1 MKIAQK
7 LTLCLVAVTGAL
19 FLVGGYWMVSQN
31 FEASLEQAAA
41 QNAAQHTA
49 QRLSVEDAALRLA
62 MQQASGES
70 VLHAAGTEVAAT
82 MPQAQFALMNEG
94 WANLYSRVPQQVDK
108 NMLIDAARA
117 AQGGYVLRK
126 AQENTYMFVAGTLTA
141 GSTQGT
147 LVSVF
152 DITELY
158 AQRTAQLHR
167 FWRLCAVLLC
177 AAAVLTLCF
186 TTIVLRPLKRLSAA
200 AASIAA
206 GQYGQRTQ
214 VHTQDEV
221 GRLSQDFDAMAASVE
236 QAMESLEDEVRRRDD
251 FVAAFTHEIKTPMTA
266 MLGYADL
273 LRSRDI
279 GQSAREKAADYVYHE
294 TKRLEALSLKLLEL
308 MRLGHEGAGLESVP
322 LSAVFSDVRHACA
335 GLEGANVTFADARG
349 VWVLA
354 DKPLLA
360 DLLYNLVVNAV
371 RASRPGGPVQVGFEV
386 QNDTVAL
393 FVRDEGRGIP
403 QNELGRITEPFYMVD
418 KSRAR
423 AQNGSGLGLALCQ
436 RIAAA
441 HQTALEFESEVGR
454 GTIVRLPLQRGAAP

>member
-1 MKIAQK
+1 MKIARK
-7 LTLCLVAVTGAL
+7 LTLCLVTVTGVL
-19 FLVGGYWMVSQN
+19 FLIGGYWMVSQN

-49 QRLSVEDAALRLA
+49 QRLSVEDATLRIT
-62 MQQASGES
+62 MQKASGES
-70 VLHAAGTEVAAT
+70 VLHAAGAEVAAA
-82 MPQAQFALMNEG
+82 MPQAQFSLMNEG

-108 NMLIDAARA
+108 NMLIDAARS
-117 AQGGYVLRK
+117 AQDGYVLRK
-126 AQENTYMFVAGTLTA
+126 AQENTYMLVASTLTA

-152 DITELY
+152 DVTQLY

-167 FWRLCAVLLC
+167 FWRLCAVLLF

-308 MRLGHEGAGLESVP
+308 MRLGHESTALESTP
-322 LSAVFSDVRHACA
+322 LSGVFSDVRHACN
-335 GLEGANVTFADARG
+335 GLEGANVSFFGAHGIHVMADS
-349 VWVLA
+349 
-354 DKPLLA
+354 PLLA

-403 QNELGRITEPFYMVD
+403 QNELSRITEPFYMVD

-441 HQTALEFESEVGR
+441 HGSTLEFESEVGK
-454 GTIVRLPLQRGAAP
+454 GTTVRLALQKGEAP

>member
-70 VLHAAGTEVAAT
+70 VLHAAGTEVAAA

-236 QAMESLEDEVRRRDD
+236 GGIKRLEEEVRRRDD

-403 QNELGRITEPFYMVD
+403 QNELSRITEPFYMVD

>member
-19 FLVGGYWMVSQN
+19 FLVGGYRMVSQN

-70 VLHAAGTEVAAT
+70 VLHAAGTEVAAA

-108 NMLIDAARA
+108 NMLIEAARA

-152 DITELY
+152 DVTQLY

-167 FWRLCAVLLC
+167 FWRLCAVMLC

-266 MLGYADL
+266 MLG
-273 LRSRDI
+273 
-279 GQSAREKAADYVYHE
+279 YVYHE

-386 QNDTVAL
+386 QNSAVVL

-403 QNELGRITEPFYMVD
+403 PHELGRITEPFYMVD

-441 HQTALEFESEVGR
+441 HGSTLEFESEVGK
-454 GTIVRLPLQRGAAP
+454 GTTVRLALQKGEAP

>member
-19 FLVGGYWMVSQN
+19 FLVGGYRMVAQN
-31 FEASLEQAAA
+31 FNAALESAAV

-49 QRLSVEDAALRLA
+49 QKLSVQDAALRHA
-62 MQQASGES
+62 AENGAPEFA
-70 VLHAAGTEVAAT
+70 LHAAGTEVAAA

-108 NMLIDAARA
+108 NMLIDAARS
-117 AQGGYVLRK
+117 AQDGYVLRK

-152 DITELY
+152 DVTQLY

-236 QAMESLEDEVRRRDD
+236 GGIKRLEEEVRRRDD

-279 GQSAREKAADYVYHE
+279 GQSAHEKAADYVYHE

-371 RASRPGGPVQVGFEV
+371 RASKPGAPVQVGFEAQGGHV
-386 QNDTVAL
+386 VL

-403 QNELGRITEPFYMVD
+403 QNELSRITEPFYMVD

-454 GTIVRLPLQRGAAP
+454 GTTVRLPLQRGAAP

>member
-1 MKIAQK
+1 MKIARK
-7 LTLCLVAVTGAL
+7 LTLCLVTVTGVL
-19 FLVGGYWMVSQN
+19 FLIGGYWMVSQN

-49 QRLSVEDAALRLA
+49 QRLSVEDATLRIT
-62 MQQASGES
+62 MQKASGES
-70 VLHAAGTEVAAT
+70 VLHAAGAEVAAA
-82 MPQAQFALMNEG
+82 MPQAQFSLMNEG

-108 NMLIDAARA
+108 NMLIDAARS
-117 AQGGYVLRK
+117 AQDGYVLRK
-126 AQENTYMFVAGTLTA
+126 AQENTYMLVASTLTA

-152 DITELY
+152 DVTQLY

-167 FWRLCAVLLC
+167 FWRLCAVLLF

-403 QNELGRITEPFYMVD
+403 PHELGRITEPFYMVD

-454 GTIVRLPLQRGAAP
+454 GTTVRLPLQRGAAP

>member
-70 VLHAAGTEVAAT
+70 VLHAAGLEVAAA
-82 MPQAQFALMNEG
+82 MPQAQFSLMNEG

-454 GTIVRLPLQRGAAP
+454 GTTVRLPLQRGAAP

>member
-1 MKIAQK
+1 MKIARK
-7 LTLCLVAVTGAL
+7 LTLCLVTVTGVL
-19 FLVGGYWMVSQN
+19 FLIGGYWMVSQN

-49 QRLSVEDAALRLA
+49 QRLSVEDATLRIT
-62 MQQASGES
+62 MQKASGES
-70 VLHAAGTEVAAT
+70 VLHAAGAEVAAA
-82 MPQAQFALMNEG
+82 MPQAQFSLMNEG
-94 WANLYSRVPQQVDK
+94 WANLYSRVPQ
-108 NMLIDAARA
+108 LIDAARS
-117 AQGGYVLRK
+117 AQDGYVLRK
-126 AQENTYMFVAGTLTA
+126 AQENTYMLVASTLTA

-152 DITELY
+152 DVTQLY

-167 FWRLCAVLLC
+167 FWRLCAVLLF

-236 QAMESLEDEVRRRDD
+236 GGIKRLEEEVRRRDD

>member
-1 MKIAQK
+1 MKIARK
-7 LTLCLVAVTGAL
+7 LTLCLVTVTGVL
-19 FLVGGYWMVSQN
+19 FLIGGYWMVSQN
-31 FEASLEQAAA
+31 FEASLEQAAV

-49 QRLSVEDAALRLA
+49 QRLSVEDATLRIT
-62 MQQASGES
+62 MQKASGES
-70 VLHAAGTEVAAT
+70 VLHAAGAEVAAA
-82 MPQAQFALMNEG
+82 MPQAQFSLMNEG

-108 NMLIDAARA
+108 NMLIDAARS
-117 AQGGYVLRK
+117 AQDGYVLRK

-152 DITELY
+152 DVTQLY

-454 GTIVRLPLQRGAAP
+454 GTTVRLPLQRGAAP

>member
-19 FLVGGYWMVSQN
+19 FLVGGYRMVAQN
-31 FEASLEQAAA
+31 FNAALESAAV

-49 QRLSVEDAALRLA
+49 QKLSVQDAALRHA
-62 MQQASGES
+62 AQNGAPEFA
-70 VLHAAGTEVAAT
+70 LHAAGLEVAAA
-82 MPQAQFALMNEG
+82 MPQAQFALLSDG
-94 WANLYSRVPQQVDK
+94 WASLYSRVPQQVDK
-108 NMLIDAARA
+108 NMLIDAARS
-117 AQGGYVLRK
+117 AQDGYVLRK
-126 AQENTYMFVAGTLTA
+126 AQENTYMFVASTLTA

-186 TTIVLRPLKRLSAA
+186 TTIVLRPLKRLSA

-454 GTIVRLPLQRGAAP
+454 GTTVRLPLQRGAAP

>member
-70 VLHAAGTEVAAT
+70 VLHAAGTEVAAA

-152 DITELY
+152 DVTQLY

-167 FWRLCAVLLC
+167 FWRLCAVMLC

-335 GLEGANVTFADARG
+335 GLEGANVIFADARG
-349 VWVLA
+349 IWVLA

-371 RASRPGGPVQVGFEV
+371 HASKPGAPVQVGFEAQGGHV
-386 QNDTVAL
+386 VL

-403 QNELGRITEPFYMVD
+403 PHELGRITEPFYMVD

-454 GTIVRLPLQRGAAP
+454 GTTVRLPLQRGAAP

>member
-70 VLHAAGTEVAAT
+70 VLHAAGTEVAAA

-206 GQYGQRTQ
+206 GQYGQRTH
-214 VHTQDEV
+214 VNTHDEV
-221 GRLSQDFDAMAASVE
+221 GALSRDFDAMAASVE
-236 QAMESLEDEVRRRDD
+236 GGIKCLEEEVRRRDD

-371 RASRPGGPVQVGFEV
+371 HASKPGAPVQVGFEAQGGHV
-386 QNDTVAL
+386 VL

-403 QNELGRITEPFYMVD
+403 PHELGRITEPFYMVD

-441 HQTALEFESEVGR
+441 HGSTLEFESEVGK
-454 GTIVRLPLQRGAAP
+454 GTTVRLALQKGEAP

>member
-19 FLVGGYWMVSQN
+19 FLVGGYRMVSQN

-70 VLHAAGTEVAAT
+70 VLHAAGTEVAAA

-108 NMLIDAARA
+108 NMLIEAARA

-152 DITELY
+152 DVTQLY

-167 FWRLCAVLLC
+167 FWRLCAVMLC

-349 VWVLA
+349 IWVLA

-371 RASRPGGPVQVGFEV
+371 HASKPGAPVQVGFEAQGSHV
-386 QNDTVAL
+386 VL

-403 QNELGRITEPFYMVD
+403 PHELGRITEPFYMVD

-454 GTIVRLPLQRGAAP
+454 GTTVRLPLQRGAAP

>member
-19 FLVGGYWMVSQN
+19 FLVGGYRMVSQN

-70 VLHAAGTEVAAT
+70 VLHAAGTEVAAA

-108 NMLIDAARA
+108 NMLIEAARA

-152 DITELY
+152 DVTQLY

-167 FWRLCAVLLC
+167 FWRLCAVMLC

-214 VHTQDEV
+214 VHTQD
-221 GRLSQDFDAMAASVE
+221 
-236 QAMESLEDEVRRRDD
+236 
-251 FVAAFTHEIKTPMTA
+251 
-266 MLGYADL
+266 
-273 LRSRDI
+273 
-279 GQSAREKAADYVYHE
+279 
-294 TKRLEALSLKLLEL
+294 
-308 MRLGHEGAGLESVP
+308 
-322 LSAVFSDVRHACA
+322 
-335 GLEGANVTFADARG
+335 
-349 VWVLA
+349 
-354 DKPLLA
+354 
-360 DLLYNLVVNAV
+360 
-371 RASRPGGPVQVGFEV
+371 
-386 QNDTVAL
+386 
-393 FVRDEGRGIP
+393 
-403 QNELGRITEPFYMVD
+403 
-418 KSRAR
+418 
-423 AQNGSGLGLALCQ
+423 
-436 RIAAA
+436 
-441 HQTALEFESEVGR
+441 
-454 GTIVRLPLQRGAAP
+454 

>member
-19 FLVGGYWMVSQN
+19 FLVGGYRMVAQN
-31 FEASLEQAAA
+31 FNAALESAAV

-49 QRLSVEDAALRLA
+49 QKLSVQDAALRHA
-62 MQQASGES
+62 AENGAPEFA
-70 VLHAAGTEVAAT
+70 LHAAGLEVAAA
-82 MPQAQFALMNEG
+82 MPQAQFALLSDG
-94 WANLYSRVPQQVDK
+94 WASLYSRLPDGVDK
-108 NMLIDAARA
+108 ASLVGA
-117 AQGGYVLRK
+117 AQAGEGQYTLCS
-126 AQENTYMFVAGTLTA
+126 AGQSTYMLLGSSLPVGEAG
-141 GSTQGT
+141 GR

-152 DITELY
+152 DISPLY
-158 AQRTAQLHR
+158 AERTAQLHR
-167 FWRLCAVLLC
+167 FWRLCAVMLC
-177 AAAVLTLCF
+177 AAAALTLGF
-186 TTIVLRPLKRLSAA
+186 TTFLLRPLKRLSAA
-200 AASIAA
+200 AARIAA
-206 GQYGQRTQ
+206 GQYGQRTH
-214 VHTQDEV
+214 VNTHDEV
-221 GRLSQDFDAMAASVE
+221 GALSRDFDAMAASVE
-236 QAMESLEDEVRRRDD
+236 GGIKRLEEEVRRRDD

-371 RASRPGGPVQVGFEV
+371 HASKPGAPVQVGFEAQGGHV
-386 QNDTVAL
+386 VL

-403 QNELGRITEPFYMVD
+403 PHELGRITEPFYMVD

-454 GTIVRLPLQRGAAP
+454 GTTVRLPLQRGAAP

>member
-19 FLVGGYWMVSQN
+19 FLVGGYRMVSQN

-70 VLHAAGTEVAAT
+70 VLHAAGTEVAAA

-108 NMLIDAARA
+108 NMLIEAARA

-152 DITELY
+152 DVTQLY

-167 FWRLCAVLLC
+167 FWRLCAVMLC

-279 GQSAREKAADYVYHE
+279 GKSAREKAADYVYHE

-335 GLEGANVTFADARG
+335 VLEGANVTFADARG

-386 QNDTVAL
+386 QNSAVVL

-403 QNELGRITEPFYMVD
+403 PHELGRITEPFYMVD

-441 HQTALEFESEVGR
+441 HGSTLEFESEVGK
-454 GTIVRLPLQRGAAP
+454 GTTVRLALQKGEAP

>member
-19 FLVGGYWMVSQN
+19 FLVGGYRMVSQN

-70 VLHAAGTEVAAT
+70 VLHAAGTEVAAA

-108 NMLIDAARA
+108 NMLIEAARA

-152 DITELY
+152 DVTQLY

-167 FWRLCAVLLC
+167 FWRLCAVMLC

-273 LRSRDI
+273 LRSRDM

-386 QNDTVAL
+386 QNSAVVL

-403 QNELGRITEPFYMVD
+403 PHELGRITEPFYMVD

-441 HQTALEFESEVGR
+441 HGSTLEFESEVGK
-454 GTIVRLPLQRGAAP
+454 GTTVRLALQKGEAP

>member
-19 FLVGGYWMVSQN
+19 FLVGGYRMVSQN

-70 VLHAAGTEVAAT
+70 VLHAAGTEVAAA
-82 MPQAQFALMNEG
+82 MRQAQFALMNEG

-108 NMLIDAARA
+108 NMLIEAARA
-117 AQGGYVLRK
+117 ARAAMCFAKHRK
-126 AQENTYMFVAGTLTA
+126 TPICSWPARSPRAA
-141 GSTQGT
+141 RRGT

-152 DITELY
+152 DVTQLY

-167 FWRLCAVLLC
+167 FWRLCAVMLC

-279 GQSAREKAADYVYHE
+279 GKSARERPPTMYI
-294 TKRLEALSLKLLEL
+294 TRQ
-308 MRLGHEGAGLESVP
+308 
-322 LSAVFSDVRHACA
+322 
-335 GLEGANVTFADARG
+335 
-349 VWVLA
+349 
-354 DKPLLA
+354 
-360 DLLYNLVVNAV
+360 NAW
-371 RASRPGGPVQVGFEV
+371 RR
-386 QNDTVAL
+386 
-393 FVRDEGRGIP
+393 
-403 QNELGRITEPFYMVD
+403 
-418 KSRAR
+418 
-423 AQNGSGLGLALCQ
+423 
-436 RIAAA
+436 
-441 HQTALEFESEVGR
+441 
-454 GTIVRLPLQRGAAP
+454 

>member
-19 FLVGGYWMVSQN
+19 FLVGGYRMVSQN

-70 VLHAAGTEVAAT
+70 VLHAAGTEVAAA

-108 NMLIDAARA
+108 NMLIEAARA

-152 DITELY
+152 DVTQLY

-167 FWRLCAVLLC
+167 FWRLCAVMLC

-454 GTIVRLPLQRGAAP
+454 GTTVRLPLQRGAAP

>member
-70 VLHAAGTEVAAT
+70 VLHAAGTEVAAA

-108 NMLIDAARA
+108 NMLIDAARS

-152 DITELY
+152 DVTQLY

-167 FWRLCAVLLC
+167 FWRLCAVMLC

-214 VHTQDEV
+214 VHTRDEV

-349 VWVLA
+349 IWVLA

-371 RASRPGGPVQVGFEV
+371 HASKPGAPVQVGFEEQGSHV
-386 QNDTVAL
+386 VL

-403 QNELGRITEPFYMVD
+403 PHELGRITEPFYMVD

-454 GTIVRLPLQRGAAP
+454 GTTVRLPLQRGAAP

>member
-19 FLVGGYWMVSQN
+19 FLVGGYRMVSQN

-70 VLHAAGTEVAAT
+70 VLHAAGTEVAAA

-108 NMLIDAARA
+108 NMLIEAARA

-152 DITELY
+152 DVTQLY

-167 FWRLCAVLLC
+167 FWRLCAVMLC

-273 LRSRDI
+273 LRSRDV
-279 GQSAREKAADYVYHE
+279 GKSAREKAADYVYHE

-335 GLEGANVTFADARG
+335 GLEGQMSPSQMPAASGFWRISPCWQTFCTTL
-349 VWVLA
+349 W
-354 DKPLLA
+354 
-360 DLLYNLVVNAV
+360 
-371 RASRPGGPVQVGFEV
+371 
-386 QNDTVAL
+386 
-393 FVRDEGRGIP
+393 
-403 QNELGRITEPFYMVD
+403 
-418 KSRAR
+418 
-423 AQNGSGLGLALCQ
+423 
-436 RIAAA
+436 
-441 HQTALEFESEVGR
+441 
-454 GTIVRLPLQRGAAP
+454 

>member
-70 VLHAAGTEVAAT
+70 VLHAAGTEVAAA

-236 QAMESLEDEVRRRDD
+236 GGIKRLGEEVRRRDD

-371 RASRPGGPVQVGFEV
+371 RASRPGGPVQVGFEAQGGHV
-386 QNDTVAL
+386 VL

-403 QNELGRITEPFYMVD
+403 QNELSRITEPFYMVD

-454 GTIVRLPLQRGAAP
+454 GTTVRLPLQRGAAP

>member
-19 FLVGGYWMVSQN
+19 FLVGGYRMVSQN

-70 VLHAAGTEVAAT
+70 VLHAAGTEVAAA

-108 NMLIDAARA
+108 NMLIEAARA

-152 DITELY
+152 DVTQLY

-167 FWRLCAVLLC
+167 FWRLCAVMLC

-279 GQSAREKAADYVYHE
+279 GKSAREKAADYVYHE

-308 MRLGHEGAGLESVP
+308 MRLGHEG
-322 LSAVFSDVRHACA
+322 A

-386 QNDTVAL
+386 QNSAVVL

-403 QNELGRITEPFYMVD
+403 PHELGRITEPFYMVD

-441 HQTALEFESEVGR
+441 HGSTLEFESEVGK
-454 GTIVRLPLQRGAAP
+454 GTTVRLALQKGEAP

>member
-70 VLHAAGTEVAAT
+70 VLHAAGTEVAAA
-82 MPQAQFALMNEG
+82 MPQAQFSLMNEG

-108 NMLIDAARA
+108 NMLIDAARS
-117 AQGGYVLRK
+117 AQDGYVLRK
-126 AQENTYMFVAGTLTA
+126 AQENTYMFVASTLTA

-167 FWRLCAVLLC
+167 FWRLCAVMLC

-221 GRLSQDFDAMAASVE
+221 GRLTQDFDAMAASVE

-386 QNDTVAL
+386 QNSAVVL

-403 QNELGRITEPFYMVD
+403 PHELGRITEPFYMVD

-441 HQTALEFESEVGR
+441 HGSTLEFESEVGK
-454 GTIVRLPLQRGAAP
+454 GTTVRLALQKGEAP

>member
-19 FLVGGYWMVSQN
+19 FLVGGYRMVSQN

-70 VLHAAGTEVAAT
+70 VLHAAGTEVAAA

-108 NMLIDAARA
+108 NMLIEAARA

-152 DITELY
+152 DVTQLY

-167 FWRLCAVLLC
+167 FWRLCAVMLC

-403 QNELGRITEPFYMVD
+403 QNELSRITEPFYMVD

>member
-19 FLVGGYWMVSQN
+19 FLVGGYRMVAQN
-31 FEASLEQAAA
+31 FNAALESAAV

-49 QRLSVEDAALRLA
+49 QKLSVQDAALRHA
-62 MQQASGES
+62 AENGAPEFA
-70 VLHAAGTEVAAT
+70 LHAAGTEVAAA

-236 QAMESLEDEVRRRDD
+236 GGIKRLEEEVRRRDD

-371 RASRPGGPVQVGFEV
+371 RASKPGAPVQVGFEAQGGHV
-386 QNDTVAL
+386 VL

-403 QNELGRITEPFYMVD
+403 QNELSRITEPFYMVD

-454 GTIVRLPLQRGAAP
+454 GTTVRLPLQRGAAP

>member
-70 VLHAAGTEVAAT
+70 VLHAAGTEVAAA

-371 RASRPGGPVQVGFEV
+371 HASKPGAPVQVGFEV

-418 KSRAR
+418 KSGAR

>member
-19 FLVGGYWMVSQN
+19 FLVGGYRMVSQN

-70 VLHAAGTEVAAT
+70 VLHAAGTEVAAA

-108 NMLIDAARA
+108 NMLIEAARA

-152 DITELY
+152 DVTQLY

-167 FWRLCAVLLC
+167 FWRLCAVMLC

-206 GQYGQRTQ
+206 GQYGPRTQ

-236 QAMESLEDEVRRRDD
+236 QAMESLEEEVRRRDD

-386 QNDTVAL
+386 QNSAVVL

-403 QNELGRITEPFYMVD
+403 PHELGRITEPFYMVD

-441 HQTALEFESEVGR
+441 HGSTLEFESEVGK
-454 GTIVRLPLQRGAAP
+454 GTTVRLALQKGEAP

>member
-19 FLVGGYWMVSQN
+19 FLAGGYWMVSQN
-31 FEASLEQAAA
+31 FEASLKQAAV
-41 QNAAQHTA
+41 QNSAQHTA
-49 QRLSVEDAALRLA
+49 QRLSVEDATLRIT
-62 MQQASGES
+62 MRQASGES
-70 VLHAAGTEVAAT
+70 VLHAAGTEVAAA

-108 NMLIDAARA
+108 NMLIDAARS
-117 AQGGYVLRK
+117 AQDGYVLRE
-126 AQENTYMFVAGTLTA
+126 AHENTYMFVASPLTA

-152 DITELY
+152 DVTELY

-308 MRLGHEGAGLESVP
+308 MRLGHESTALENTP
-322 LSAVFSDVRHACA
+322 LSGVFGDVCYACN
-335 GLEGANVTFADARG
+335 GLEGANVSFSNAHGIHVMADR
-349 VWVLA
+349 
-354 DKPLLA
+354 PLLA

-371 RASRPGGPVQVGFEV
+371 RASCPGGPVQIGFEV
-386 QNDTVAL
+386 QNDTVTL

-403 QNELGRITEPFYMVD
+403 QNELSRITEPFYMVD

-441 HQTALEFESEVGR
+441 HGSTLEFESEVGK
-454 GTIVRLPLQRGAAP
+454 GTTVRLALQKGEAP

>member
-70 VLHAAGTEVAAT
+70 VLHAAGTEVAAA

-371 RASRPGGPVQVGFEV
+371 HASKPGAPVQVGFEV

-403 QNELGRITEPFYMVD
+403 QNELSRITEPFYMVD

>member
-70 VLHAAGTEVAAT
+70 VLHAAGTEVAAA

-108 NMLIDAARA
+108 NMLIDAARS

-152 DITELY
+152 DVTQLY

-167 FWRLCAVLLC
+167 FWRLCAVMLC

-214 VHTQDEV
+214 VHTRDEV

-349 VWVLA
+349 IWVLA

-371 RASRPGGPVQVGFEV
+371 HASKPGAPVQVGVEEQGSHV
-386 QNDTVAL
+386 VL

-403 QNELGRITEPFYMVD
+403 PHELGRITEPFYMVD

-454 GTIVRLPLQRGAAP
+454 GTTVRLPLQRGAAP